1 MAWATSVNTSL
12 LTTYLLKTF
21 IPAVESELQFKKFSM
36 DAELPEGMG
45 NIARWNVFNSPAE
58 NTTALTEGTTT
69 GNEITS
75 LQQVPTTGTIAEYG
89 EFIVVNSLQKYC
101 EVSGS
106 RKELSDRLA
115 YGAARSIDALLRNQA
130 DLTAGA
136 WFCGTG
142 VGGGAETAAGVSAT
156 FTPQFMS
163 AAAIIGAAAV
173 LRGDSCRGFAG
184 VNGHPNRHF
193 AAILSAKAE
202 QNMVQE
208 STAGRMAWAQAVTNV
223 PGVDGQG
230 KWVNGYMGSVYGT
243 ACYRSQNLTLATLT
257 NSADENY
264 ILAEGGLG
272 ALHTGDMNPQILVN
286 TPSSGDVGNP
296 YRNRSTIAWHIN
308 FVAALLNTETGVNRV
323 IKIYSAAT

>member
-12 LTTYLLKTF
+12 LTTYLLKKF
-21 IPAVESELQFKKFSM
+21 IPALEMELQLMKFTM
-36 DAELPEGMG
+36 EAELPEGMG
-45 NIARWNVFNSPAE
+45 NIARWNVFASPPE
-58 NTTALTEGTTT
+58 NTTSLVEGTTT

-75 LQQVPTTGTIAEYG
+75 LQQTPTNATIGEYG
-89 EFIVVNSLQKYC
+89 EFIIENNLQRYC
-101 EVSGS
+101 QVSGA
-106 RKELSDRLA
+106 RKELVDRLT
-115 YGAARSIDALLRNQA
+115 YGAARSIDALVRNQA
-130 DLTAGA
+130 DLTGGQWFAGPA
-136 WFCGTG
+136 
-142 VGGGAETAAGVSAT
+142 VNGGATTAAAVSAT
-156 FTPQFMS
+156 YVPQFMS

-173 LRGDSCRGFAG
+173 LRAAACRGFAS
-184 VNGHPNRHF
+184 VSGHPNRHF

-202 QNMVQE
+202 RDMVQE
-208 STAGRMAWAQAVTNV
+208 STAGRMTWAQAVTNV
-223 PGVDGQG
+223 PGMDGQG

-272 ALHTGDMNPQILVN
+272 ALGTGDMEADIFIN

-308 FVAALLNTETGVNRV
+308 FVAALLNSETNRV